1 MIDECPVEETNRL
14 VMTRPKFRAVKS
26 TSASRLLLIFPVGGQ
41 KVKGISPS
49 PLEILLRS
57 RKQEPAR
64 TTDRTA
70 VAASFGHDVDARL
83 KEVQSLCRSDIGA

>member
-57 RKQEPAR
+57 REEEPAGP
-64 TTDRTA
+64 TDR
-70 VAASFGHDVDARL
+70 AAIAAGLRHEVDARL
-83 KEVQSLCRSDIGA
+83 